1 MEAVKILACV
11 MTMVWVFTSLS
22 LSTNMLGD
30 VIDKKEERSD
40 KEFFLDILSYKFSSV
55 KNIVCGFIVTVMV
68 IISAI
73 VIKEPIILWG
83 LILAPLGGLIFKVSA
98 KIFALTMAGIC
109 YLLMVIWETYK
120 KINNLL

>member
-1 MEAVKILACV
+1 METIKTLICA
-11 MTMVWVFTSLS
+11 MTMVWVFITFS

-30 VIDKKEERSD
+30 VINKKEERSD
-40 KEFFLDILSYKFSSV
+40 KEFFLDLLSYKFSSV
-55 KNIVCGFIVTVMV
+55 KNILCGFIVTVMV
-68 IISAI
+68 IISSA
-73 VIKEPIILWG
+73 VMEDPIILWG
-83 LILAPLGGLIFKVSA
+83 LALAPLGGLIFKVSA

>member
-68 IISAI
+68 IISSA
-73 VIKEPIILWG
+73 VMEDPIILWG
-83 LILAPLGGLIFKVSA
+83 LALAPLGGLIFKVSA